1 MRNNKLL
8 FIFFT
13 FLLSNNI
20 FGQWDLNGNT
30 VGAAYIGTN
39 NTASFRIFTEGIHLA
54 SFTYGNALNAP
65 VGGGAGD
72 GIRIF
77 DATNPTLGTGILD
90 LFTTNGSKT
99 HIKFGING
107 SINGTG
113 TASGTR
119 MDYIASGA
127 GFWFNAT
134 SGRAIWNRGGV
145 ENARM
150 GANSY
155 WRFGLNPG
163 LSADAARRVEI
174 VDADQ
179 QLRLTQANGNGYA
192 EFFVRN
198 NSRLL
203 IMPNGG
209 FTGFTSAGDV
219 TYDPTER
226 IDVNGTARLRN
237 VVSATPNALII
248 GVQNSGV
255 STDLTLRKL
264 DFSGNA
270 NQVLLGNGTWG
281 VLGTVGNANNGLS
294 ISTINSTISVFGQDA
309 FQVTDPA
316 RLLSN
321 REIPMNTFYTHFSDR
336 DLGDVGVFAIGS
348 TVAPSGKI
356 KLDVVNDTL
365 AVSQSVRSYS
375 FNNYYINT
383 RTGISSVAT
392 HANNVIAI
400 TGTANNAKIIGYG
413 VRGKASSTD
422 LNAQNLGGS
431 FEGLGANFIE
441 NNGVRGYAT
450 NSYKLNIGGKF
461 KAEGVQTGFGVPLSI
476 GVYGEGA
483 GPNSYAAYFVGSV
496 LTTGSSLWLSDSTY
510 KDSIMTIGDNIDSLL
525 NSLNPVSYKFN
536 QFAQDRVNAGSD
548 MKLGFLAQEVGNVYP
563 WLVKDVVLP
572 AEYDTL
578 GVQIYPESTFKAVDV
593 TQLIPILVSDAQK
606 KSSTI
611 ATLSQQVNSQQQE
624 ITAQQQ
630 EISNLNDRIT
640 TLENCLGGILPFL
653 CQLSQQAIQ
662 ANTPQAQEQLRKDI
676 AVTLTNRSTI
686 ILDQNVPNPFAEQTV
701 INFSIPETVKK
712 AQIHFYNQEGRIIQT
727 VDVVERGLGS
737 VTVFGADLSSGVY
750 TYTLVADGQIVATKK
765 MMKM

>member
-1 MRNNKLL
+1 M
-8 FIFFT
+8 
-13 FLLSNNI
+13 
-20 FGQWDLNGNT
+20 
-30 VGAAYIGTN
+30 
-39 NTASFRIFTEGIHLA
+39 
-54 SFTYGNALNAP
+54 
-65 VGGGAGD
+65 
-72 GIRIF
+72 
-77 DATNPTLGTGILD
+77 DAQ
-90 LFTTNGSKT
+90 S
-99 HIKFGING
+99 
-107 SINGTG
+107 
-113 TASGTR
+113 
-119 MDYIASGA
+119 
-127 GFWFNAT
+127 
-134 SGRAIWNRGGV
+134 RAIWTRGGV

-150 GANSY
+150 GVNNF
-155 WRFGLNPG
+155 WRFGANAG
-163 LSADAARRVEI
+163 IGVDAVRRVEI
-174 VDADQ
+174 LDNDP
-179 QLRLTQANGNGYA
+179 QLRLSRENGNNFA
-192 EFFVRN
+192 EFYVRPN
-198 NSRLL
+198 GRLL
-203 IMPNGG
+203 IMPNGDN
-209 FTGFTSAGDV
+209 TGFTTAGDIN
-219 TYDPTER
+219 YNPTER

-237 VVSATPNALII
+237 VISATPNALII

-281 VLGTVGNANNGLS
+281 VLGTVGSSNNGLS
-294 ISTINSTISVFGQDA
+294 LSTINNTISVFGQDA
-309 FQVTDPA
+309 FQLTDPA

-336 DLGDVGVFAIGS
+336 ELGDVGVFAIGS

-365 AVSQSVRSYS
+365 ATGQSVRSYS

-383 RTGISSVAT
+383 RTGISSVTT
-392 HANNVIAI
+392 HGNTIQSI
-400 TGTANNAKIIGYG
+400 YGIANNAKTIGYG
-413 VRGKASSTD
+413 VRGRATSTD
-422 LNAQNLGGS
+422 PNAQNLGS
-431 FEGLGANFIE
+431 YFEGLGVNFIE

-483 GPNSYAAYFVGSV
+483 GPNSYAAYFVGPV

-525 NSLNPVSYKFN
+525 NSLNSVSFKFN
-536 QFAQDRVNAGSD
+536 QLAQDRANTGSD

-572 AEYDTL
+572 AEYDTT

-611 ATLSQQVNSQQQE
+611 ATLSQQVNTQQQEITSQQQE
-624 ITAQQQ
+624 IT
-630 EISNLNDRIT
+630 NLNDRLSA
-640 TLENCLGGILPFL
+640 LENCLSALLPTL
-653 CQLSQQAIQ
+653 CQMNQQAIQ

-686 ILDQNVPNPFAEQTV
+686 VLDQNVPNPFAEQTV

-727 VDVVERGLGS
+727 VDVIERGLGS
-737 VTVFGADLSSGVY
+737 ITVYGADLSSGVY
-750 TYTLVADGQIVATKK
+750 TYTLVADGQIVSTKK